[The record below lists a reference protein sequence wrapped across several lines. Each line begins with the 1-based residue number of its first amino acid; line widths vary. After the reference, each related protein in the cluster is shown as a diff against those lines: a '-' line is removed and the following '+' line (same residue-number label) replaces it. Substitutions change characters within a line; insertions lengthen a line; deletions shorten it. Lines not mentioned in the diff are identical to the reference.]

1 MNYLQLLNSAGVFHD
16 ILVAP
21 LLSSTCLFCSKP
33 FKRQLTSLGMSVCW
47 LSLGMDKR
55 AAGEGLTDEI
65 NRGNT
70 AEINEE
76 LH

>member
-1 MNYLQLLNSAGVFHD
+1 
-16 ILVAP
+16 
-21 LLSSTCLFCSKP
+21 
-33 FKRQLTSLGMSVCW
+33 MSVCW